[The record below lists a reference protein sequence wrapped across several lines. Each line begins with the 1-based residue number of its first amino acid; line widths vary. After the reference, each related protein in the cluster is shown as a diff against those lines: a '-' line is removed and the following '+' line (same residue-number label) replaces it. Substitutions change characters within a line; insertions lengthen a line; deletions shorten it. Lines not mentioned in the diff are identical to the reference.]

1 MKVYFNNS
9 CKICKAEIDIYKKQ
23 EIQEIDWVDITNN
36 ISAEKETLKSDKELL
51 RRLHIKDNEKVFEGA
66 EAFLLLWKR
75 MPKYRFLYNF
85 FKLPIV
91 FNIFS
96 IVYIEYNA
104 VSLVEYRKYSVECGP
119 LLEILSNN
127 IDFST
132 NPLLSMNR
140 TSCRNMAIVTLINT
154 FISIIFLTFLLV
166 LVVRLIKNKTENTRA
181 A

>member
-1 MKVYFNNS
+1 MFKSKYTIVAILIFMIFS
-9 CKICKAEIDIYKKQ
+9 
-23 EIQEIDWVDITNN
+23 
-36 ISAEKETLKSDKELL
+36 IS
-51 RRLHIKDNEKVFEGA
+51 
-66 EAFLLLWKR
+66 
-75 MPKYRFLYNF
+75 
-85 FKLPIV
+85 
-91 FNIFS
+91 NIFS

-154 FISIIFLTFLLV
+154 FISIIFLSFLLI
-166 LVVRLIKNKTENTRA
+166 LVIRLIKNKTETEDLTDLISILKKRNSK
-181 A
+181 

>member
-1 MKVYFNNS
+1 MFKSKYTIVAILIFMIFS
-9 CKICKAEIDIYKKQ
+9 
-23 EIQEIDWVDITNN
+23 
-36 ISAEKETLKSDKELL
+36 IS
-51 RRLHIKDNEKVFEGA
+51 
-66 EAFLLLWKR
+66 
-75 MPKYRFLYNF
+75 
-85 FKLPIV
+85 
-91 FNIFS
+91 NIFS

-166 LVVRLIKNKTENTRA
+166 LVVRLIKNKTETEDLSDLINILKKRNSK
-181 A
+181 

>member
-1 MKVYFNNS
+1 MFKSKYTIVAILIFMIFS
-9 CKICKAEIDIYKKQ
+9 
-23 EIQEIDWVDITNN
+23 
-36 ISAEKETLKSDKELL
+36 IS
-51 RRLHIKDNEKVFEGA
+51 
-66 EAFLLLWKR
+66 
-75 MPKYRFLYNF
+75 
-85 FKLPIV
+85 
-91 FNIFS
+91 NIFS

-166 LVVRLIKNKTENTRA
+166 LVVRLIKNKTETEDLPDLINILKKRNSK
-181 A
+181 

>member
-1 MKVYFNNS
+1 MFKSKYTIFAILIFMIFS
-9 CKICKAEIDIYKKQ
+9 
-23 EIQEIDWVDITNN
+23 
-36 ISAEKETLKSDKELL
+36 IS
-51 RRLHIKDNEKVFEGA
+51 
-66 EAFLLLWKR
+66 
-75 MPKYRFLYNF
+75 
-85 FKLPIV
+85 
-91 FNIFS
+91 NIFS

-166 LVVRLIKNKTENTRA
+166 LVVRLIKNKTETEDLSDLINILKKRNSK
-181 A
+181 